1 MDLWTYYIAFTSF
14 ALPILIGVWLGNRA
28 RLEVGGIIKGAML
41 GLVFLVAF
49 FYITR
54 LLLDLYLW
62 KTYMPA
68 KSAADALGQSWLID
82 PLMYAINT
90 LVISYV
96 FFLMAYFIRLFLRGR
111 AANIAKE
118 IEELQ

>member
-68 KSAADALGQSWLID
+68 KPATDALGQSWLID
-82 PLMYAINT
+82 PLIYAINT